1 MTDRRPRSRPFSDR
15 LTDLILA
22 FFGVIV
28 STTHLVLEPIWGIGI
43 GDIIFQFW
51 DFIRGTFSVLLHPF
65 SVTRAGGRVR
75 FVVLIGGGM
84 LLWMGSAIYLHPSF
98 FGNIFWQNL
107 LMTPVS
113 IYQSRGVIDFIIT
126 WIKVGL
132 YGTLFALDLVKG
144 MFSPEIFRHAL
155 AVFVSLFIS
164 VRIATLYLADIFE
177 LEQERTAFS
186 YIMQGAFGILYKK
199 LTIKDGAV
207 APEDRE
213 SYITQI
219 GGPGRVQVNIENL
232 AIFEK
237 ITGEHRIIPPTFD
250 KEDNTVPI
258 ESFERLREV
267 IDLRDQTTL
276 NIPFSV
282 DGRTRDGIRIV
293 AKNIRYTFSVLRAGS
308 LGEQLAFPTGGS
320 ANPSSARKQLFARK
334 LSQTP
339 DQKYP
344 LTFNETAIGNLVY
357 SRGTGEWTREIQ
369 TKIRIQLRNFISEK
383 TLNEFLSN
391 SEHPAGSNASSEQE
405 ISFVPRPEITRI
417 FQDTFF
423 IRRAAQDGIQL
434 HWIDIGTWTA
444 FAPRIK
450 DRYVEAWKTSVDNE
464 IRRKR
469 IEQDRELASME
480 ELLYQVRETPLLA
493 FQKGVDGNQDDEE
506 VKMGLVQGYIGLLS
520 TASDLISAESGLD
533 DEASGSS
540 TGGET
545 GRNAIIRDQI
555 NTVINHLRSILRDN
569 IERTDKG
576 RYLRN

>member
-1 MTDRRPRSRPFSDR
+1 MTEQRPRPRAFFDR

-28 STTHLVLEPIWGIGI
+28 SATHLVLEPIWGIGI
-43 GDIIFQFW
+43 GDIIFQYW
-51 DFIRGTFSVLLHPF
+51 DFIRGTVSVLFHPF

-84 LLWMGSAIYLHPSF
+84 LLWMGSAIYLHPSYS
-98 FGNIFWQNL
+98 GSLFWENL
-107 LMTPVS
+107 LLTPVA
-113 IYQSRGVIDFIIT
+113 IYMPRGVIGFIVT
-126 WIKVGL
+126 WMKVAL
-132 YGTLFALDLVKG
+132 YGTFFAFELLKG

-164 VRIATLYLADIFE
+164 LRVATMYLADIFE
-177 LEQERTAFS
+177 LEREQTAFS
-186 YIMQGAFGILYKK
+186 YIMQAAFGILYKK

-232 AIFEK
+232 AVFEK

-267 IDLRDQTTL
+267 IDLRDQTTV

-282 DGRTRDGIRIV
+282 DGRTRDGIRIL

-308 LGEQLAFPTGGS
+308 PGEQLAFPAGGS
-320 ANPSSARKQLFARK
+320 GNPASARKQLFARK

-357 SRGTGEWTREIQ
+357 GRGTGDWTREIQ

-391 SEHPAGSNASSEQE
+391 SEQPASASASSEQE
-405 ISFVPRPEITRI
+405 IAFVPRPEITRI

-423 IRRAAQDGIQL
+423 IKRAAQDGIQL

-444 FAPRIK
+444 FAPKIK

-469 IEQDRELASME
+469 IEQDREQAAME

-493 FQKGVDGNQDDEE
+493 FQKSVDANLDDEE
-506 VKMGLVQGYIGLLS
+506 VKIGLVQGYIGLLS
-520 TASDLISAESGLD
+520 TASDLISAEAGLE
-533 DEASGSS
+533 DEPSGSS
-540 TGGET
+540 TGNDA
-545 GRNAIIRDQI
+545 GRNALIRDQI

-569 IERTDKG
+569 IERTEKG
-576 RYLRN
+576 RYLKN